1 LEAGLPIDVLL
12 PIVIALMM
20 LAVGM
25 SLRPA
30 DFGATARAPL
40 AAAIGFAGMFVV
52 VPLLAF
58 ALAAAP
64 RLPPELAIGL
74 VLLAASPSASTSTMF
89 TYLARGDVALS
100 VALTAVSKVVPV
112 VTVPAYVSLAAQA
125 FAGER
130 LDVEISFA
138 ETSEAIVAT
147 ILLPTIAGMV
157 LTHYVPA
164 AARWRKH
171 VTRVSVLLLVA
182 LIGILAWREKT
193 TLPQMFAS
201 SGLAA
206 FALCTLGMACG
217 FTAALF
223 ARLPRGSRSAIT
235 IEMGMQSGGT
245 SIAIA
250 AGVIGS
256 PAMAVPAAVYSL
268 IMYVAAAA
276 FVLLERAAIKS
287 PAAADA
293 APTAG

>member
-1 LEAGLPIDVLL
+1 LPIDVLL

-58 ALAAAP
+58 ALAAAT

-112 VTVPAYVSLAAQA
+112 LTVPFYVSLAAVMA
-125 FAGER
+125 TGESV
-130 LDVEISFA
+130 DIEISFA
-138 ETSEAIVAT
+138 DTSESIALT
-147 ILLPTIAGMV
+147 ILLPTVAGMV
-157 LTHYVPA
+157 LRQYAAPSPALRRYV
-164 AARWRKH
+164 ARG
-171 VTRVSVLLLVA
+171 SVLLLVV
-182 LIGILAWREKT
+182 LIGVLAWREGAA
-193 TLPQMFAS
+193 LPSMFVS
-201 SGLAA
+201 SGPAA
-206 FALCTLGMACG
+206 FALCVLGLLGGYAAATVSRLNRAQR
-217 FTAALF
+217 TAI
-223 ARLPRGSRSAIT
+223 AIE
-235 IEMGMQSGGT
+235 IAMQSGGT

-250 AGVIGS
+250 AGVIGV

-268 IMYVAAAA
+268 MMYVIAGAY
-276 FVLLERAAIKS
+276 AAIERS
-287 PAAADA
+287 SAS
-293 APTAG
+293 